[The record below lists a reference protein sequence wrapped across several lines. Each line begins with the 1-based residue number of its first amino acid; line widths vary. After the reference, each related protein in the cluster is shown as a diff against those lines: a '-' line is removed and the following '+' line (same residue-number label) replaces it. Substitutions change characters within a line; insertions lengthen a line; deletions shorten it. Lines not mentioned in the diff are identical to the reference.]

1 MKLNL
6 IILSIFLTLIAC
18 VEEKETPEK
27 TLSIYL
33 KERTSSQV
41 DLEFYQSYTAGK
53 MLASVEAL
61 NEEEFNE
68 YSRPI
73 DVKKKKFKIMKKN
86 CIEEDNSCFLTYI
99 ISYDTPTEK
108 PETSAQ
114 VKKIAEMKKIENSW
128 KIVEVVN
135 VKTFYENKESIDITP
150 ESN

>member
-1 MKLNL
+1 MKLNVFF
-6 IILSIFLTLIAC
+6 LSFIFLVAC
-18 VEEKETPEK
+18 VQEKETPEK
-27 TLSIYL
+27 TLSTYL
-33 KERTSSQV
+33 KERTSKQV
-41 DLEFYQSYTAGK
+41 DLEFYQTYTGGK

-61 NEEEFNE
+61 SDEEFSE
-68 YSRPI
+68 YARPI

-86 CIEEDNSCFLTYI
+86 CIEEENSCFLTYV
-99 ISYDTPTEK
+99 ISYDTPSEK

-114 VKKIAEMKKIENSW
+114 VKKIAEMKKIDNSW